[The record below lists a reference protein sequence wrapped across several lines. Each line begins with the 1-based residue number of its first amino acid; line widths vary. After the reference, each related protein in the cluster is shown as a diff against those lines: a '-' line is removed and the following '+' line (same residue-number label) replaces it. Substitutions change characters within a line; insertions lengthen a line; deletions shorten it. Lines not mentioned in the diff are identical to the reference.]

1 MAWTISGFFSQGQ
14 EDLHT
19 NTVAW
24 TWDAGTWNVALYNN
38 SITPDYTA
46 SAANCAYAVDQWVV
60 GNEVDDPAPWPAGG
74 PALANGAVTKEQP
87 GAGQVQLDADDQSEV
102 STTLVNARGCL
113 LYMGSLA
120 SPVVDQGYLAVNFG
134 SDFSTTN
141 GTFAITWDTNGVAF
155 FDVW

>member
-1 MAWTISGFFSQGQ
+1 MAWTISGFFSESI
-14 EDLHT
+14 EDLFT

-24 TWDAGTWNVALYNN
+24 TWDAGTWNVALFDNT
-38 SITPDYTA
+38 ITPDFTVT
-46 SAANCAYAVDQWVV
+46 AANTAYAVAVWVV
-60 GNEVDDPAPWPAGG
+60 GNEVDNPAAWPAGG
-74 PALANGAVTKEQP
+74 PVLAGGAVTKELP
-87 GAGQVQLDADDQSEV
+87 GAGQVQLDATNQSEA

-120 SPVVDQGYLAVNFG
+120 SPVVDQSLLAVNFG

-141 GTFAITWDTNGVAF
+141 GTFAITWDTNGVAY